1 MYFEIDN
8 CKTEVEKET
17 LPIRNSY
24 FHTGRKI
31 GNAIPHDFWL
41 CGISGLWFS
50 DPVGSPM
57 PLISVKHFIQTNNYL
72 TSRTDSKEKFK
83 KNKNILN
90 IFFNIL

>member
-1 MYFEIDN
+1 MHSSTEYLKKKAFVMYFEIDN

-41 CGISGLWFS
+41 CGISGL
-50 DPVGSPM
+50 
-57 PLISVKHFIQTNNYL
+57 
-72 TSRTDSKEKFK
+72 
-83 KNKNILN
+83 
-90 IFFNIL
+90 